1 MSRLC
6 FLLALIGVPVYSQA
20 PIAELEGATKAA
32 GAKPDAFVKLSNA
45 YAATEQWIEAARALD
60 DAFARVPVGAKPLT
74 AFIRYKQADLQW
86 RRRSLR
92 TAVAY
97 IQEAIRLDDR
107 PEYRA
112 ELEKWKLLL
121 PDTPATAEEIS
132 RAFLV
137 GRDFDP
143 EAVAAAP
150 GVDLYINF
158 EFNSDRIAS
167 SGVIQA
173 EELGKALVS
182 PALRQGRF
190 RIVGHTDAIGTYEYN
205 DGLSLR
211 RARAVANYLRTKHG
225 IAESRLLVEGKGK
238 RQLLDAKTDE
248 AAHARNRRVELKEI
262 Q

>member
-1 MSRLC
+1 MSRIC
-6 FLLALIGVPVYSQA
+6 FLLALIVVPMYSQA
-20 PIAELEGATKAA
+20 PIAELEQATKVA

-45 YAATEQWIEAARALD
+45 YATAEQWADAARALD
-60 DAFARVPVGAKPLT
+60 DAFARVPAGSKPLT
-74 AFIRYKQADLQW
+74 AFIRYKQADL
-86 RRRSLR
+86 RRRRKSLR
-92 TAVAY
+92 TAIAY

-121 PDTPATAEEIS
+121 PETPATAEEIS
-132 RAFLV
+132 RAFLL

-143 EAVAAAP
+143 QAVAAAP

-167 SGVIQA
+167 SGIVQA

-182 PALRQGRF
+182 QELRQGRF
-190 RIVGHTDAIGTYEYN
+190 RIVGHTDAIGTDEYN

-211 RARAVANYLRTKHG
+211 RAWAVANYLRAKYS
-225 IAESRLLVEGKGK
+225 IAESRLVVEGKGK
-238 RQLLDAKTDE
+238 RQLLDATTNE
-248 AAHARNRRVELKEI
+248 AAHARNRRVEVKEVK
-262 Q
+262 